1 MSSSDSKYNRSEKGK
16 ARYARY
22 RAAHREKI
30 RESQRE
36 QKRERWWANDNHYR
50 LARCQY
56 MTLYHARRQLENAR
70 GRAESL
76 YG

>member
-22 RAAHREKI
+22 RDANREKI

-36 QKRERWWANDNHYR
+36 QQRERYWNASPAER
-50 LARCQY
+50 LARTQY
-56 MTLYHARRQLENAR
+56 QTLYHARRQVENTR
-70 GRAESL
+70 ERADSL

>member
-22 RAAHREKI
+22 RDAHRATI

-36 QKRERWWANDNHYR
+36 QKRERWATDPAHR
-50 LARCQY
+50 FARCQY
-56 MTLYHARRQLENAR
+56 QTLYHARRQVEITSE
-70 GRAESL
+70 RAQQL